1 MISGGRG
8 RCRHSLKT
16 CDRRSHTTDWGPRL
30 TPFFCSSVLLM
41 SQCDAV
47 GTDRKPLSAMCEIM
61 WGGKVWEQGVGA
73 RCICKLC
80 PWAGWDGQAD
90 SHKAIGASC
99 YKKVCGAIKQHCGCA
114 EHLRYISAWA
124 HGCMGM
130 TQRRWA
136 WRLGCAPLDSAYIV
150 ACEGATTGIAR
161 RVASFLAK
169 HIL

>member
-1 MISGGRG
+1 MLWVQIESPCR
-8 RCRHSLKT
+8 RCVKS
-16 CDRRSHTTDWGPRL
+16 C
-30 TPFFCSSVLLM
+30 
-41 SQCDAV
+41 V
-47 GTDRKPLSAMCEIM
+47 GARYGS
-61 WGGKVWEQGVGA
+61 KVWEQGA
-73 RCICKLC
+73 KLC
-80 PWAGWDGQAD
+80 AWAGWVEHGQAG

-99 YKKVCGAIKQHCGCA
+99 YEKVCGAIKQHCGCA

-136 WRLGCAPLDSAYIV
+136 WRLGCAPLGSAYIV